1 MEEGASRAEEASAG
15 SSSEDASEG
24 EVSSGEE
31 APVAID
37 ISSKPLPAA
46 VVPCPDCGR
55 RASEAD
61 GAVCLCGLQLPLAAP
76 APAPAPK
83 AARRPSGKPNKVQRW
98 YMDVSR
104 RLTGVPR
111 FVIKDAHLIY
121 RKALKEMSRQGCT
134 EQGLL
139 LASLDL
145 ALLRHQLEQPRHKL
159 CEATSGRVDA
169 RQLDLSARVV
179 SRQQADAPLVHS
191 LAPCAHLAAQLC
203 DELLKASKEGKAAPP
218 RGITPARDALWTR
231 AVIHTAER
239 AISHGLNRDHEPLT
253 LAAALTLFNFERHT
267 PKTAPS
273 SKQVAE
279 AAGLTEEQ
287 LMAAYFALLP
297 HIEASPTTHSHRT
310 HARARPAP
318 APPRPAPPRP
328 PRALA
333 ASLPVAGA
341 A

>member
-1 MEEGASRAEEASAG
+1 MEAR
-15 SSSEDASEG
+15 
-24 EVSSGEE
+24 
-31 APVAID
+31 
-37 ISSKPLPAA
+37 
-46 VVPCPDCGR
+46 
-55 RASEAD
+55 
-61 GAVCLCGLQLPLAAP
+61 GLVE
-76 APAPAPK
+76 
-83 AARRPSGKPNKVQRW
+83 SCV
-98 YMDVSR
+98 
-104 RLTGVPR
+104 
-111 FVIKDAHLIY
+111 
-121 RKALKEMSRQGCT
+121 
-134 EQGLL
+134 
-139 LASLDL
+139 
-145 ALLRHQLEQPRHKL
+145 
-159 CEATSGRVDA
+159 
-169 RQLDLSARVV
+169 
-179 SRQQADAPLVHS
+179 LVHS

-310 HARARPAP
+310 HARARPAT
-318 APPRPAPPRP
+318 PRPAPPRP